1 MSLCPWEKI
10 LGWVSLSRSTQVNG
24 SHSGLRPILHP
35 SFEFCGNPL
44 SSCCAILLTN
54 QPAGGI
60 DNLLTDVKKKK
71 KKEKK
76 MSDSYQ
82 PCHPRKLVAYT
93 EGFPLL
99 WWLCKAFGI
108 CFIWRLKLER
118 CCACCATP
126 HVKKAHLHMNVFNHM
141 CIHLWDSQSPVTCW
155 VKKCG
160 NIWNLN
166 VS

>member
-54 QPAGGI
+54 QPAGGK

-99 WWLCKAFGI
+99 WWLCKALVSASSDASN
-108 CFIWRLKLER
+108 WRDVV
-118 CCACCATP
+118 
-126 HVKKAHLHMNVFNHM
+126 HVVPLHMWKKHICIWTHLITCAFICETVNHLSHVELKNVG
-141 CIHLWDSQSPVTCW
+141 IY
-155 VKKCG
+155 G
-160 NIWNLN
+160 I
-166 VS
+166 